1 MEAYGTDGGYT
12 SGEEITAGN
21 ATTLSAMNQNQGGR
35 SVMEQ
40 SRMNHSALSKHVDT
54 SKVQKLDLIES
65 NRQMPQS
72 QLWFINNRA
81 SQAATSM
88 DSRKKN

>member
-35 SVMEQ
+35 SVME
-40 SRMNHSALSKHVDT
+40 
-54 SKVQKLDLIES
+54 
-65 NRQMPQS
+65 
-72 QLWFINNRA
+72 
-81 SQAATSM
+81 
-88 DSRKKN
+88 